1 MLKTTVLAAA
11 LALCLAVPARAS
23 ALDLTTHRS
32 TAALSDTTVVGVTAE
47 RPNPVGTIVTDAIGG
62 AVLGGAIGGG
72 VALYNRYG
80 TNNGNG
86 DWGNWQRDIL
96 VGAGIG
102 LGVGLI
108 VGGITVA
115 TQSADRTTV
124 ADHSYMMPAT
134 EHREVGFSA
143 VAGSYGKRF

>member
-1 MLKTTVLAAA
+1 MLKTTALVTA
-11 LALCLAVPARAS
+11 LALCAAVPAQAASSAKRA
-23 ALDLTTHRS
+23 DQVTTVLQDER
-32 TAALSDTTVVGVTAE
+32 TVVGVEAS
-47 RPNPVGTIVTDAIGG
+47 RPNPAGIIIGDAIGG
-62 AVLGGAIGGG
+62 AILGGAIGGG

-108 VGGITVA
+108 IGGITA
-115 TQSADRTTV
+115 AANADRAYT
-124 ADHSYMMPAT
+124 PAPA
-134 EHREVGFSA
+134 GFSA
-143 VAGSYGKRF
+143 PQASYGVKF

>member
-11 LALCLAVPARAS
+11 LALCLAVPAKAS
-23 ALDLTTHRS
+23 AIDLTTHRAPS
-32 TAALSDTTVVGVTAE
+32 AMTDTAVVGVTAD

-62 AVLGGAIGGG
+62 AILGGAIGGG

-80 TNNGNG
+80 TNGGNG
-86 DWGNWQRDIL
+86 DFGNWQRDIL

-108 VGGITVA
+108 VGGV
-115 TQSADRTTV
+115 SAASQA
-124 ADHSYMMPAT
+124 ADHSYMAPRT
-134 EHREVGFSA
+134 EHLDVGFSA
-143 VAGSYGKRF
+143 PVGSYGRNF

>member
-1 MLKTTVLAAA
+1 MLKA
-11 LALCLAVPARAS
+11 LTALFSAGALCLALPAHAASNAPLTTTLNQS
-23 ALDLTTHRS
+23 ALQDD
-32 TAALSDTTVVGVTAE
+32 AVVAVEA
-47 RPNPVGTIVTDAIGG
+47 RPNPAGTIIGDAIGG
-62 AVLGGAIGGG
+62 AVIGGAVGGG

-108 VGGITVA
+108 VGGI
-115 TQSADRTTV
+115 SA
-124 ADHSYMMPAT
+124 ASNASDHSYMAPAT
-134 EHREVGFSA
+134 EHRDTGFSSP
-143 VAGSYGKRF
+143 VYSYGARF